1 VQNKI
6 EGEIALLVGKQK
18 HTGVGGVCLG
28 KKLENL
34 SQSLQILIKR

>member
-28 KKLENL
+28 KKTWEPVSKSANL
-34 SQSLQILIKR
+34 N

>member
-1 VQNKI
+1 MQNKI

-28 KKLENL
+28 KKKTWEPVSKSANL
-34 SQSLQILIKR
+34 N